1 MYSAQEIQQFLS
13 EQAAQL
19 NACRHHLHQHP
30 EIGLQLPETSAFI
43 EKELRSY
50 GVDEIHKG
58 FGSSALVAVIH
69 GKKKSD
75 KWIEGRYGCL
85 ALIGAKWGRVRLS

>member
-1 MYSAQEIQQFLS
+1 MYSAQDIQQFLS
-13 EQAAQL
+13 EKSAQL

-30 EIGLQLPETSAFI
+30 EIGLQLLETSAFI

-58 FGSSALVAVIH
+58 FGSSAFKVESNMPQLTKNELTHADMMDI
-69 GKKKSD
+69 
-75 KWIEGRYGCL
+75 
-85 ALIGAKWGRVRLS
+85 